1 LRSWLKTT
9 IECVEI
15 LFNDLKRKVLIALSK
30 KNIAKSVEID
40 CCEFSISRW
49 RALRFDE
56 PFRFKE
62 ANLRDSDI
70 GKIST

>member
-1 LRSWLKTT
+1 LRSWLKATVK
-9 IECVEI
+9 CVEV
-15 LFNDLKRKVLIALSK
+15 LFNDLKWKVLITLCE
-30 KNIAKSVEID
+30 KNVTKSVEID
-40 CCEFSISRW
+40 CCELSIPRW

-62 ANLRDSDI
+62 ANLRDSYI

>member
-1 LRSWLKTT
+1 MWCWLETT
-9 IECVEI
+9 VECVEI
-15 LFNDLKRKVLIALSK
+15 LFNDLKWKVLIELCEQ
-30 KNIAKSVEID
+30 NVTESVEID
-40 CCEFSISRW
+40 CRKFSISRR

-62 ANLRDSDI
+62 ANLRDSNI